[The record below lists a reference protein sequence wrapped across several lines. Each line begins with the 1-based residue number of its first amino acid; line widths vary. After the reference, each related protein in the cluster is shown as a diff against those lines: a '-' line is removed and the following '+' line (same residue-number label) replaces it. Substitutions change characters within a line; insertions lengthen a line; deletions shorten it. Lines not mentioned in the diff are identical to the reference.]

1 MAAGKLRAGLNRAE
15 NLVSFL
21 LLALL
26 ALMPFVGVIAR
37 LLSLA
42 GIRSSAD
49 YIQHLVLW
57 VAFLGGAITSREGK
71 HLALTVAS
79 DKAGPNLKRAIE
91 GFTGFLSAFRS
102 ELPASWRRHWPRTRQ
117 AA

>member
-1 MAAGKLRAGLNRAE
+1 MATGKLRAGLNRAE

-37 LLSLA
+37 LLSLP

-57 VAFLGGAITSREGK
+57 VAFLGAAITSREGK
-71 HLALTVAS
+71 HLALTVGS
-79 DKAGPNLKRAIE
+79 DRFGSRLKDAIV
-91 GFTGFLSAFRS
+91 GFSGFLTAFICAALTLASAS
-102 ELPASWRRHWPRTRQ
+102 
-117 AA
+117 

>member
-1 MAAGKLRAGLNRAE
+1 MATGKLRAGLNRAE

-71 HLALTVAS
+71 HLALTVGS
-79 DKAGPNLKRAIE
+79 ERAGPKLKSAIA
-91 GFTGFLSAFRS
+91 GFTGFLSAFICTV
-102 ELPASWRRHWPRTRQ
+102 LTLAS
-117 AA
+117 ASFVVI